1 MYKRQLEEGQ
11 PCPVCGSTE
20 HPVPAAK
27 PETAPTEEALE
38 AAKQASDEAAA
49 EMSRRSA
56 EAGSFDGQTKAK
68 REELEN
74 KADQFFDQWKPES
87 LAEQLQDCLLYTSPL
102 RDMREIKGTYEEL
115 TAKSF
120 YEGTDYQES
129 YLHITLTDE
138 EDIPDA
144 IGKLRAIYR
153 NIMKLDYDNARTRA
167 SMEIDGAEDLE
178 QKSPLDLLGELYE
191 KQNNQ
196 PKMCIRDR
204 STSKCPLP
212 R

>member
-1 MYKRQLEEGQ
+1 MKNLNRAFLDEQAGILAETLEAGQ

-74 KADQFFDQWKPES
+74 KADQLFDQWKTES
-87 LAEQLQDCLLYTSPL
+87 LASSC
-102 RDMREIKGTYEEL
+102 
-115 TAKSF
+115 
-120 YEGTDYQES
+120 
-129 YLHITLTDE
+129 
-138 EDIPDA
+138 
-144 IGKLRAIYR
+144 
-153 NIMKLDYDNARTRA
+153 RTRQRRQKKKRTGWTP
-167 SMEIDGAEDLE
+167 SCGRRWGRGAQGSFGAAD
-178 QKSPLDLLGELYE
+178 P
-191 KQNNQ
+191 
-196 PKMCIRDR
+196 
-204 STSKCPLP
+204 
-212 R
+212 